1 MISPNDLLLQADRL
15 LAANTEVDRRTAVSR
30 AYYGAYHV
38 VRGFLA
44 QRCGIVLSK
53 GADVHRAMQ
62 FCLLNSQNDLLRD
75 AGIRLESLRT
85 ERNHADCD
93 LSDSRFK
100 DTVRVGIQLQR
111 AREILSKLAEAEKK
125 AASFQQAVRNYA
137 SGVLKLKLT
146 ALPP

>member
-38 VRGFLA
+38 AREFLT
-44 QRCGIVLSK
+44 QRCGVVLSK

-62 FCLLNSQNDLLRD
+62 LCLQNSQNDLLRD

-85 ERNHADCD
+85 ERNRADYD
-93 LSDSRFK
+93 LTDSRFN
-100 DTVRVGIQLQR
+100 DTVRVRIQLQR
-111 AREILSKLAEAEKK
+111 AREILSKLAEAEKD
-125 AASFQQAVRNYA
+125 AVSFQQAVRNYA
-137 SGVLKLKLT
+137 SGVLKLQLK